1 MEYKDYYKTLGV
13 SRDASQDDIKRAFRK
28 LARKYHPDVSK
39 EPNAEARFKE
49 VNEANEVLRDPEKRA
64 AYDALGSG
72 WQPGQDFRPPP
83 GEGFRHQDFRFS
95 EEDASEFSDFFSSL
109 FGGRGSPPRAE
120 ARPRR
125 GRDQTAR
132 LRIRLEDA
140 FQGATRQLQIDV
152 PELGPNG
159 RVVPHPRTLNV
170 RIPAGVTQGQQIR
183 LAGQGSAGRQ
193 GGPAGDL
200 FLEIDFEPHP
210 FLHPEGKN
218 IHLNLPVSPWEAALG
233 ATVSVPTLGG
243 AVSLKIPPG
252 TQTGRRLR
260 LKGRGLPGD
269 PPGDAYVQIE
279 IVTPPADTEEGREA
293 YRRLAQACAFNPRAK
308 LGV

>member
-1 MEYKDYYKTLGV
+1 MEYKDYYKVLGV
-13 SRDASQDDIKRAFRK
+13 ARDASQDEIKRAFRK

-39 EPNAEARFKE
+39 VPDAEARFKE

-72 WQPGQDFRPPP
+72 WQAGQEFRPPP
-83 GEGFRHQDFRFS
+83 GEGFQHREFRFS
-95 EEDASEFSDFFSSL
+95 AEDAAQFSDFFASL
-109 FGGRGSPPRAE
+109 FGGGGVSPRGEP
-120 ARPRR
+120 RPRR
-125 GRDQTAR
+125 GQDQTAR

-140 FQGATRQLQIDV
+140 FHGVTRQLQLELAEIDANGYLV
-152 PELGPNG
+152 PRN
-159 RVVPHPRTLNV
+159 RALNV

-183 LAGQGSAGRQ
+183 LAGQGSPGVK

-200 FLEIDFEPHP
+200 FLEIELEPHP

-218 IHLNLPVSPWEAALG
+218 IHLHLPISPWEAALG
-233 ATVSVPTLGG
+233 ATVPVPTLGG
-243 AVSLKIPPG
+243 AVSLKVPPG
-252 TQTGRRLR
+252 TQTGRHLR

-279 IVTPPADTEEGREA
+279 IVTPPADTEEARDA
-293 YRRLAQACAFNPRAK
+293 YRRLSQCCAFNPRAK